1 MKSNGP
7 VTRVDWSKRGLKE
20 LPEPVPPQTTTL
32 ILDGNKFTEIP
43 VGLPAGLRILSMN
56 QNCLREVDC
65 SRLPAD
71 LQQFMAEE
79 NEIYEFR
86 GMMPLDLKKAWLASN
101 RISRQPMLP
110 SCLTWLTM
118 ERNRLEYVGWLPD
131 ALEWLDLSENPR
143 LKDIG
148 ALPTNLKVL
157 VASELPSLNSV
168 WSFPRSLEFL
178 HLQRNPRLRF
188 LPDLD
193 CPRLRVLALD
203 GTPVKELHFS
213 YSVSK
218 LARLTVSG
226 DDVEISGHVR
236 VGELLV
242 DGQLRDIDVPD
253 EETEMVASAIARNPI
268 IANYSDLQGL
278 YEMDTLI

>member
-7 VTRVDWSKRGLKE
+7 VTRVDWSKRGLKD
-20 LPEPVPPQTTTL
+20 LLDSPVPPHTTTL

-43 VGLPAGLRILSMN
+43 VGLPAGLRVLSMN
-56 QNCLREVDC
+56 RNCLREVDC
-65 SRLPAD
+65 GRLPAD

-110 SCLTWLTM
+110 SSLTWLSL

-131 ALEWLDLSENPR
+131 ALEWLDVSENPR
-143 LKDIG
+143 LQDIG
-148 ALPTNLKVL
+148 ALPLALKVL
-157 VASELPSLNSV
+157 VASELPSLKSV

-178 HLQRNPRLRF
+178 HLQRNPALTF

-193 CPRLRVLALD
+193 CPRLRVLCLD

-218 LARLTVSG
+218 LARLTVLG
-226 DDVEISGHVR
+226 DDVQISGHVR
-236 VGELLV
+236 VGELVV
-242 DGQLRDIDVPD
+242 DGQLREIDVPD
-253 EETEMVASAIARNPI
+253 EETEMVASAIATNPI
-268 IANYSDLQGL
+268 IHYSDL
-278 YEMDTLI
+278 EKFFEADVI